1 MFQLVRS
8 FLSVRFCIYAASQ
21 TSHLNIKS
29 NKPEERHSKFK
40 KGLDPFATNN
50 LKKGP
55 EKTANHGLESG
66 LYFVY
71 RSLSKRAMGKLMV
84 NVLELKADNINFT
97 RRRNSCFKQLIEED
111 KKRICHSCD

>member
-21 TSHLNIKS
+21 TSHFNIKS

-50 LKKGP
+50 
-55 EKTANHGLESG
+55 
-66 LYFVY
+66 
-71 RSLSKRAMGKLMV
+71 
-84 NVLELKADNINFT
+84 
-97 RRRNSCFKQLIEED
+97 
-111 KKRICHSCD
+111 